1 MYPSFLFQVCRKKTS
16 LRSLQTFSCN
26 LTLRGHQGPVMSV
39 AFNAD
44 ATVLATAS
52 YDRTAKLW
60 RVEDGV
66 CLQTIAGHRILA
78 QDNI

>member
-1 MYPSFLFQVCRKKTS
+1 
-16 LRSLQTFSCN
+16 
-26 LTLRGHQGPVMSV
+26 MSV

-78 QDNI
+78 QNNIYIYKTSGQKRKDIRDVFL